1 MTTDAH
7 TLIVAPN
14 PPLARALAGRFAAQG
29 HRISLIGPD
38 AQQLTCLTEQLTESG
53 IVAMHATARMSEP
66 ASVADALGKV
76 EAAWG
81 TPNVVVHLGG
91 GHLVGR
97 VRSVDAHDL
106 GQAVGDSTSG
116 MLALLQGVLPAM
128 AARGSGVI
136 LVAGHGSALD
146 PLPHEVGDGAIGAAV
161 RAITL
166 AAARDHERDGVHI
179 AMLTINGEP
188 ASVGPFDHASI
199 ADAFWAMAQ
208 EPSGLWSHERLFSG
222 QRS

>member
-1 MTTDAH
+1 MTADAH
-7 TLIVAPN
+7 TLLVQPQA
-14 PPLARALAGRFAAQG
+14 PLAAALASRFAAHG
-29 HRISLIGPD
+29 HRISMIGSD
-38 AQQLTCLTEQLTESG
+38 AEQLARLTHELSDAG
-53 IVAMHATARMSEP
+53 IDAIHATARMSEP
-66 ASVADALGKV
+66 SSICYALGKV

-81 TPNVVVHLGG
+81 VPNVVVHLGS
-91 GHLVGR
+91 GHLSGR
-97 VRSVDAHDL
+97 IRSMDARGV
-106 GQAVGDSTSG
+106 GQAVGDSAAG

-146 PLPHEVGDGAIGAAV
+146 PLPHEAGDGAIGAAV

-188 ASVGPFDHASI
+188 SADGAFEPGRI
-199 ADAFWAMAQ
+199 AQAFWDMTQ
-208 EPSGLWSHERLFSG
+208 EPSGLWSHERLYSG

>member
-1 MTTDAH
+1 MITDAH
-7 TLIVAPN
+7 TLIVQPD
-14 PPLARALAGRFAAQG
+14 PPLARALATRFAAEG
-29 HRISLIGPD
+29 HRISLIGRDPD
-38 AQQLTCLTEQLTESG
+38 RLSALSRELGDAG
-53 IVAMHATARMSEP
+53 IEAMRAVAKPNDP

-81 TPNVVVHLGG
+81 TPNIAVQLRS

-97 VRSVDAHDL
+97 VRSMNAQGL
-106 GQAVGDSTSG
+106 GQAVSDSAAG
-116 MLALLQGVLPAM
+116 MLALLQGLVPAM

-136 LVAGHGSALD
+136 LVAGSGSALD

-188 ASVGPFDHASI
+188 ASVGAFEHGRI
-199 ADAFWAMAQ
+199 AETFWDMAQ
-208 EPSGLWSHERLFSG
+208 EPSGLWSHERLYSG